1 MVEFAASR
9 RLVLMEGSAYA
20 HHPLLPALVDILAS
34 GAIGQVTK
42 IHSQVRAAPSG
53 KQRNSSSPV

>member
-1 MVEFAASR
+1 M
-9 RLVLMEGSAYA
+9 LMEGSAYA

-53 KQRNSSSPV
+53 KQRTSSSPV